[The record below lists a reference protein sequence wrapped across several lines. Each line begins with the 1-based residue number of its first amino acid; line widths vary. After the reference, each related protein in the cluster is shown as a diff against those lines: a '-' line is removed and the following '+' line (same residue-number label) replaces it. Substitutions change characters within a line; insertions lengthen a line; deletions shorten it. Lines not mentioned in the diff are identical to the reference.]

1 MRPSNIRYIV
11 ARNALILS
19 VLGILALSGVIL
31 GTVLKSYWVA
41 LVFSVAAVILFRLA
55 KNQLNKLSVLK
66 TLHQLRK

>member
-19 VLGILALSGVIL
+19 VLGILALSGGIL